1 MRRTAS
7 VSSKSSAVGKRA
19 GQVLGAGPLQEGCG
33 SKGCGKQGMCAEE
46 GASRSGDL
54 GFGGQLGDQDTT

>member
-19 GQVLGAGPLQEGCG
+19 GLVLGAGPLQEGCG
-33 SKGCGKQGMCAEE
+33 SKGCVRRRGP
-46 GASRSGDL
+46 L
-54 GFGGQLGDQDTT
+54 GLGTWALEDN